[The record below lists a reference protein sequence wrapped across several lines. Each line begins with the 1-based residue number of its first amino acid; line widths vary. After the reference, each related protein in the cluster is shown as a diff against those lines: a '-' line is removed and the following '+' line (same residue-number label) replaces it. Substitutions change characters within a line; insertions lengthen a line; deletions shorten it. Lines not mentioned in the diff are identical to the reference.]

1 MAKVGIIGAGFVGAT
16 AAYAMMLN
24 GTCSEIVL
32 IDRDEPR
39 AKAEAADI
47 AHGAPL
53 AKGVRAYAG
62 DYKDLTGAAL
72 VVIAAG
78 SNQKPGESRLNLL
91 ARNAAILASIV
102 PQVVKAAPDAVVLLV
117 SNPVDIMTSIARALH
132 PNPSL
137 VMGSGTILDSAR
149 FRQLIGE
156 RAGVNARYVHSYVMG
171 EHGDSSVMCWS
182 GALIAGMPVATFMS
196 ERQIPWDDK
205 IKEGIA
211 YDVRNAALAIIAGK
225 HATYYGIGIA
235 VNSLAD
241 AIINDRHAVY
251 TASGSCAFDDVCLS
265 LPRLIGRKGILETL
279 MPPLNKDESVA
290 LSHSAQVLYD
300 AQEGVLKD
308 GKLICL

>member
-39 AKAEAADI
+39 ARAEAADI

-62 DYKDLTGAAL
+62 DYKDLTGASL

-102 PQVVKAAPDAVVLLV
+102 PQVVAAASDAVVLLV

-205 IKEGIA
+205 IKEAIA

-241 AIINDRHAVY
+241 AIINDRHAVF
-251 TASGSCAFDDVCLS
+251 TVSGDSPFDEVCLS
-265 LPRLIGRKGILETL
+265 LPRLVGRKGILETL

-308 GKLICL
+308 GKLVCL

>member
-1 MAKVGIIGAGFVGAT
+1 MAKEGIIGAGFVGAT

-62 DYKDLTGAAL
+62 DYKDLTGASL

-241 AIINDRHAVY
+241 AIINDRHAVF
-251 TASGSCAFDDVCLS
+251 TVSGDSPFDEVCLS
-265 LPRLIGRKGILETL
+265 LPRLVGRKGILETL

-308 GKLICL
+308 GKLVCL

>member
-32 IDRDEPR
+32 IDANEAR

-53 AKGVRAYAG
+53 ARGVRAYAG
-62 DYKDLTGAAL
+62 SYADLQGAVL

-91 ARNAAILASIV
+91 ARNAAIFASIV
-102 PQVVKAAPDAVVLLV
+102 PQVVAVAPDTVVLIV
-117 SNPVDIMTSIARALH
+117 SNPVDIMTSITRALH
-132 PNPSL
+132 PTPEL

-156 RAGVNARYVHSYVMG
+156 RAGVNARYVHSYTLG

-182 GALIAGMPVATFMS
+182 SALIAGMPVATFMS
-196 ERQIPWDDK
+196 ERQIPWGKKEMDD
-205 IKEGIA
+205 IA
-211 YDVRNAALAIIAGK
+211 TNVRGAALSIIAGK
-225 HATYYGIGIA
+225 NATYYGIGIA

-241 AIINDRHAVY
+241 AIINDRHAIFTV
-251 TASGSCAFDDVCLS
+251 SGSCAFDDVCLS
-265 LPRLIGRKGILETL
+265 LPRLIGRRGILDTL
-279 MPPLNKDESVA
+279 MPPLNKEESLA
-290 LSHSAQVLYD
+290 LSQSAQILYD

>member
-1 MAKVGIIGAGFVGAT
+1 MAKVGVIGAGFVGAT

-32 IDRDEPR
+32 IDRDEAR

-62 DYKDLTGAAL
+62 DYPDLKGAAL

-102 PQVVKAAPDAVVLLV
+102 PQIVEVAPDAVVLLV

-132 PNPSL
+132 PTPSL

-182 GALIAGMPVATFMS
+182 SALIAGMPVATFMR
-196 ERQIPWDDK
+196 ERKIPWDDK
-205 IKEGIA
+205 IMDDIA

-308 GKLICL
+308 GKLVCL

>member
-1 MAKVGIIGAGFVGAT
+1 MAKVGVIGAGFVGAT

-32 IDRDEPR
+32 IDRDEAR

-62 DYKDLTGAAL
+62 DYPDLKGAAL

-102 PQVVKAAPDAVVLLV
+102 PEIVKVAPEAVVLLV

-132 PNPSL
+132 PTPSL

-182 GALIAGMPVATFMS
+182 SALIAGMPVATFMR
-196 ERQIPWDDK
+196 ERKIPWDDQ
-205 IKEGIA
+205 IMNDIA
-211 YDVRNAALAIIAGK
+211 HDVRNAALAIIAGK

-251 TASGSCAFDDVCLS
+251 TASGGCAFDDVCLS

-279 MPPLNKDESVA
+279 MPPLNKEESVA

-308 GKLICL
+308 GKLVCL

>member
-1 MAKVGIIGAGFVGAT
+1 
-16 AAYAMMLN
+16 MMLN

-32 IDRDEPR
+32 IDRDEAR

-62 DYKDLTGAAL
+62 DYPDLKGAAL

-102 PQVVKAAPDAVVLLV
+102 PQIVEVAPDAVVLLV

-132 PNPSL
+132 PTPSL

-182 GALIAGMPVATFMS
+182 SALIAGMPVATFMR
-196 ERQIPWDDK
+196 ERKIRWDYK
-205 IKEGIA
+205 IMDAIA
-211 YDVRNAALAIIAGK
+211 YDVRNAALSIIAGK

>member
-1 MAKVGIIGAGFVGAT
+1 
-16 AAYAMMLN
+16 
-24 GTCSEIVL
+24 
-32 IDRDEPR
+32 
-39 AKAEAADI
+39 
-47 AHGAPL
+47 
-53 AKGVRAYAG
+53 
-62 DYKDLTGAAL
+62 
-72 VVIAAG
+72 
-78 SNQKPGESRLNLL
+78 
-91 ARNAAILASIV
+91 
-102 PQVVKAAPDAVVLLV
+102 
-117 SNPVDIMTSIARALH
+117 
-132 PNPSL
+132 
-137 VMGSGTILDSAR
+137 MGSGTILDSAR

-205 IKEGIA
+205 IKEAIA

-241 AIINDRHAVY
+241 AIINDRHAVF
-251 TASGSCAFDDVCLS
+251 TVSGDSPFDEVCLS
-265 LPRLIGRKGILETL
+265 LPRLVGRKGILETL

-308 GKLICL
+308 GKLVCL

>member
-39 AKAEAADI
+39 ARAEAADI

-251 TASGSCAFDDVCLS
+251 TASGGCAFDDVCLS

>member
-1 MAKVGIIGAGFVGAT
+1 MAKVGVIGAGFVGAT

-39 AKAEAADI
+39 ARAEAADI

-62 DYKDLTGAAL
+62 DYPDLKGAAL

-91 ARNAAILASIV
+91 SRNAAILASIV
-102 PQVVKAAPDAVVLLV
+102 PEIVKVAPEAVVLLV

-132 PNPSL
+132 PTPSL

-182 GALIAGMPVATFMS
+182 SALIAGMPVATFMR
-196 ERQIPWDDK
+196 ERKIPWDDK
-205 IKEGIA
+205 IMDAIA

-251 TASGSCAFDDVCLS
+251 TASGGCAFDDVCLS

-279 MPPLNKDESVA
+279 MPPLNKEESVA

-308 GKLICL
+308 GKLVCL

>member
-62 DYKDLTGAAL
+62 DYKDLTGASL

-91 ARNAAILASIV
+91 SRNAAILASIV
-102 PQVVKAAPDAVVLLV
+102 PQVVQAAPDAVVLLV

-241 AIINDRHAVY
+241 AIINDRHAVF
-251 TASGSCAFDDVCLS
+251 TVSGDSPFDEVCLS
-265 LPRLIGRKGILETL
+265 LPRLVGRKGILETL

-308 GKLICL
+308 GKLVCL

>member
-32 IDRDEPR
+32 IDCDEPR

-62 DYKDLTGAAL
+62 DYKDLTGASL

-91 ARNAAILASIV
+91 SRNAAILASIV
-102 PQVVKAAPDAVVLLV
+102 PQVVQAAPDAVVLLV

-205 IKEGIA
+205 IKEAIA

-241 AIINDRHAVY
+241 AIINDRHAVF
-251 TASGSCAFDDVCLS
+251 TVSGDSPFDEVCLS
-265 LPRLIGRKGILETL
+265 LPRLVGRKGILETL

-308 GKLICL
+308 GKLVCL

>member
-62 DYKDLTGAAL
+62 DYKDLTGASL

-241 AIINDRHAVY
+241 AIINDRHAVF
-251 TASGSCAFDDVCLS
+251 TVSGDSPFDEVCLS
-265 LPRLIGRKGILETL
+265 LPRLVGRKGILETL

-308 GKLICL
+308 GKLVCL

>member
-62 DYKDLTGAAL
+62 DYKDLVGAAL

-102 PQVVKAAPDAVVLLV
+102 PQVVKAAPDAVMLLV

-205 IKEGIA
+205 IKEAIA

-241 AIINDRHAVY
+241 AIINDRHAVF
-251 TASGSCAFDDVCLS
+251 TVSGDSPFDEVCLS
-265 LPRLIGRKGILETL
+265 LPRLVGRKGILETL

-308 GKLICL
+308 GKLVCL

>member
-62 DYKDLTGAAL
+62 DYKDLTGASL

-102 PQVVKAAPDAVVLLV
+102 PQVVQAAPDAVVLLV

-205 IKEGIA
+205 IKETIA
-211 YDVRNAALAIIAGK
+211 YDVRNAALSIIAGK

-241 AIINDRHAVY
+241 AIINDRHAVF
-251 TASGSCAFDDVCLS
+251 TVSGDSPFDEVCLS
-265 LPRLIGRKGILETL
+265 LPRLVGRKGILETL

-308 GKLICL
+308 GKLVCL

>member
-39 AKAEAADI
+39 ARAEAADI

-62 DYKDLTGAAL
+62 DYKDLTGASL

-91 ARNAAILASIV
+91 SRNAAILASIV
-102 PQVVKAAPDAVVLLV
+102 PQVVQAAPDAVVLLV

-205 IKEGIA
+205 IKEAIA

-241 AIINDRHAVY
+241 AIINDRRAVF
-251 TASGSCAFDDVCLS
+251 TVSGDSPFDEVCLS
-265 LPRLIGRKGILETL
+265 LPRLVGRKGILETL

-308 GKLICL
+308 GKLVCL

>member
-1 MAKVGIIGAGFVGAT
+1 MAKVGVIGAGFVGAT

-32 IDRDEPR
+32 IDRDEAR

-62 DYKDLTGAAL
+62 DYPDLKGAAL

-102 PQVVKAAPDAVVLLV
+102 PQIVEAAPDAVVLLV

-132 PNPSL
+132 PTPSL

-182 GALIAGMPVATFMS
+182 SALIAGMPVATFMR
-196 ERQIPWDDK
+196 ERKIPWDDK
-205 IKEGIA
+205 IMDDIA
-211 YDVRNAALAIIAGK
+211 HDVRNAALAIIAGK

-241 AIINDRHAVY
+241 AIINDRHAVF
-251 TASGSCAFDDVCLS
+251 TVSGDSPFDEVCLS
-265 LPRLIGRKGILETL
+265 LPRLVGRKGILETL

-308 GKLICL
+308 GKLVCL

>member
-1 MAKVGIIGAGFVGAT
+1 MAKVGVIGAGFVGAT

-32 IDRDEPR
+32 IDRDEAR

-62 DYKDLTGAAL
+62 DYPDLKGAAL

-102 PQVVKAAPDAVVLLV
+102 PEIVKVAPEAVVLLV

-132 PNPSL
+132 PTPSL

-205 IKEGIA
+205 IKEAIA
-211 YDVRNAALAIIAGK
+211 YDVRNAALSIIAGK

-251 TASGSCAFDDVCLS
+251 TASGGCAFDDVCLS

>member
-1 MAKVGIIGAGFVGAT
+1 MAKVGVIGAGFVGAT

-32 IDRDEPR
+32 IDRDEAR

-62 DYKDLTGAAL
+62 DYPDLKGAAL

-102 PQVVKAAPDAVVLLV
+102 PQIVEVAPDAVVLLV

-132 PNPSL
+132 PTPSL

-156 RAGVNARYVHSYVMG
+156 
-171 EHGDSSVMCWS
+171 SSVMCWS
-182 GALIAGMPVATFMS
+182 SALIAGMPVATFMR
-196 ERQIPWDDK
+196 ERKIPWDDK
-205 IKEGIA
+205 IMDDIA

-251 TASGSCAFDDVCLS
+251 TASGGCAFDDVCLS

-308 GKLICL
+308 GKLVCL

>member
-62 DYKDLTGAAL
+62 DYKDLTGAVL

-102 PQVVKAAPDAVVLLV
+102 PQVVQAAPDAVVLLV

-205 IKEGIA
+205 IKEAIA

-241 AIINDRHAVY
+241 AIINDRHAVF
-251 TASGSCAFDDVCLS
+251 TVSGDSPFDEVCLS
-265 LPRLIGRKGILETL
+265 LPRLVGRKGILETL

-308 GKLICL
+308 GKLVCL

>member
-62 DYKDLTGAAL
+62 DYKDLTGASL

-102 PQVVKAAPDAVVLLV
+102 PQVVQAAPDAVVLLV

-251 TASGSCAFDDVCLS
+251 TASGGCAFDDVCLS

-308 GKLICL
+308 GKLVCL

>member
-32 IDRDEPR
+32 IDRDEPH

-62 DYKDLTGAAL
+62 DYKDLTGAVL

-102 PQVVKAAPDAVVLLV
+102 PQVVQAAPDAVVLLV

-205 IKEGIA
+205 IKEAIA

-241 AIINDRHAVY
+241 AIINDRHAVF
-251 TASGSCAFDDVCLS
+251 TVSGDSPFDEVCLS
-265 LPRLIGRKGILETL
+265 LPRLVGRKGILETL

-308 GKLICL
+308 GKLVCL

>member
-1 MAKVGIIGAGFVGAT
+1 MAKVGVIGAGFVGAT

-32 IDRDEPR
+32 IDRDEAR

-62 DYKDLTGAAL
+62 DYPDLKGAAL
-72 VVIAAG
+72 VIIAAG

-91 ARNAAILASIV
+91 ARNAALS
-102 PQVVKAAPDAVVLLV
+102 
-117 SNPVDIMTSIARALH
+117 
-132 PNPSL
+132 
-137 VMGSGTILDSAR
+137 
-149 FRQLIGE
+149 
-156 RAGVNARYVHSYVMG
+156 
-171 EHGDSSVMCWS
+171 
-182 GALIAGMPVATFMS
+182 
-196 ERQIPWDDK
+196 
-205 IKEGIA
+205 
-211 YDVRNAALAIIAGK
+211 IIAGK

-251 TASGSCAFDDVCLS
+251 TASGGCAFDDVCLS

-308 GKLICL
+308 GKLVCL

>member
-1 MAKVGIIGAGFVGAT
+1 MAKVGVIGAGFVGAT

-32 IDRDEPR
+32 IDRDEAR

-62 DYKDLTGAAL
+62 DYPDLKDAAL

-102 PQVVKAAPDAVVLLV
+102 PEIVKVAPDAVVLLV

-132 PNPSL
+132 PTPSL

-149 FRQLIGE
+149 FRPLIGA

-182 GALIAGMPVATFMS
+182 SALIAGMPVATFMR
-196 ERQIPWDDK
+196 ERKIPWDDK
-205 IKEGIA
+205 IMDAIA
-211 YDVRNAALAIIAGK
+211 YDVRNAALSIIAGK
-225 HATYYGIGIA
+225 HATYYGIGSA
-235 VNSLAD
+235 VNSLAY

-308 GKLICL
+308 GKLVCL

>member
-39 AKAEAADI
+39 ARAEAADI

-62 DYKDLTGAAL
+62 DYPDLKGAAL

-91 ARNAAILASIV
+91 SRNAAILASIV
-102 PQVVKAAPDAVVLLV
+102 PQVVQAAPDAVVLLV

-182 GALIAGMPVATFMS
+182 SALIAGMPVATFMR
-196 ERQIPWDDK
+196 ERKIPWDDK
-205 IKEGIA
+205 IMDAIA

-241 AIINDRHAVY
+241 AIINDRHAVF
-251 TASGSCAFDDVCLS
+251 TVSGDSPFDEVCLS

-279 MPPLNKDESVA
+279 MPPLNKEESVA

-308 GKLICL
+308 GKLVCL

>member
-102 PQVVKAAPDAVVLLV
+102 PQVVKAAPDAVMLLV
-117 SNPVDIMTSIARALH
+117 SNPVDIMTSIARVLH

-205 IKEGIA
+205 IKEAIA

-241 AIINDRHAVY
+241 AIINDRHAVF
-251 TASGSCAFDDVCLS
+251 TVSGDSPFDEVCLS
-265 LPRLIGRKGILETL
+265 LPRLVGRNGILETL

-308 GKLICL
+308 GKLVCL

>member
-62 DYKDLTGAAL
+62 DYKDLTGASL

-102 PQVVKAAPDAVVLLV
+102 PQVVQAAPDAVVLLV

-241 AIINDRHAVY
+241 AIINDRHAVF
-251 TASGSCAFDDVCLS
+251 TVSGDSPFDELSLS
-265 LPRLIGRKGILETL
+265 LPRLVGRKGILETL

-308 GKLICL
+308 GKLVCL

>member
-1 MAKVGIIGAGFVGAT
+1 MAKVGVIGAGFVGAT

-32 IDRDEPR
+32 IDRDEAR

-62 DYKDLTGAAL
+62 DYPDLKGAAL

-102 PQVVKAAPDAVVLLV
+102 PEIVKVAPEAVVLLV

-132 PNPSL
+132 PTPSL

-182 GALIAGMPVATFMS
+182 SALIAGMPVATFMR
-196 ERQIPWDDK
+196 ERKIPWDDK
-205 IKEGIA
+205 IMDDIA

-251 TASGSCAFDDVCLS
+251 TASGGCAFDDVCLS

-308 GKLICL
+308 GKLVCL

>member
-91 ARNAAILASIV
+91 SRNAAILASIV
-102 PQVVKAAPDAVVLLV
+102 PQVVQAAPDAVVLLV

-205 IKEGIA
+205 IKEAIA

-241 AIINDRHAVY
+241 AIINDRHAVF
-251 TASGSCAFDDVCLS
+251 TVSGDSPFDEVCLS
-265 LPRLIGRKGILETL
+265 LPRLVGRKGILETL

-308 GKLICL
+308 GKLVCL

>member
-1 MAKVGIIGAGFVGAT
+1 MAKVGVIGAGFVGAT

-32 IDRDEPR
+32 IDRDEAR

-62 DYKDLTGAAL
+62 DYPDLKGAAL

-102 PQVVKAAPDAVVLLV
+102 PEIVKVAPEAVVLLV

-132 PNPSL
+132 PTPSL

-182 GALIAGMPVATFMS
+182 SALIAGMPVATFMR
-196 ERQIPWDDK
+196 ERKIPWDDK
-205 IKEGIA
+205 IMDDIA

-251 TASGSCAFDDVCLS
+251 TASGGCAFDDVCLS

>member
-62 DYKDLTGAAL
+62 DYKDLTGASL

-102 PQVVKAAPDAVVLLV
+102 PQVVQAAPDAVVLLV

-182 GALIAGMPVATFMS
+182 GALIAGMPVANFMS

-241 AIINDRHAVY
+241 AIINDRHAVF
-251 TASGSCAFDDVCLS
+251 TVSGDSPFDEVCLS
-265 LPRLIGRKGILETL
+265 LPRLVGRKGILETL

-308 GKLICL
+308 GKLVCL

>member
-1 MAKVGIIGAGFVGAT
+1 MAKVGVIGAGFVGAT

-62 DYKDLTGAAL
+62 DYPDLKGAAL

-102 PQVVKAAPDAVVLLV
+102 PEIVKVAPEAVVLLV

-132 PNPSL
+132 PTPSL

-182 GALIAGMPVATFMS
+182 SALIAGMPVATFMR
-196 ERQIPWDDK
+196 ERKIPWDDQ
-205 IKEGIA
+205 IMNDIA
-211 YDVRNAALAIIAGK
+211 HDVRNAALAIIAGK

-251 TASGSCAFDDVCLS
+251 TASGGCAFDDVCLS

-279 MPPLNKDESVA
+279 MPPLNKEESVA

-308 GKLICL
+308 GKLVCL

>member
-1 MAKVGIIGAGFVGAT
+1 MAKVGVIGAGFVGAT

-32 IDRDEPR
+32 IDRDEAR

-62 DYKDLTGAAL
+62 DYPDLKGAAL

-102 PQVVKAAPDAVVLLV
+102 PEIVKVAPEAVVLLV

-132 PNPSL
+132 PTPSL

-182 GALIAGMPVATFMS
+182 SALIAGMPVATFMR
-196 ERQIPWDDK
+196 ERKIPWDDK
-205 IKEGIA
+205 IMDDIA
-211 YDVRNAALAIIAGK
+211 HDVRNAALAIIAGK

-251 TASGSCAFDDVCLS
+251 TASGGCAFDDVCLS

>member
-62 DYKDLTGAAL
+62 DYKDLTGASL

-91 ARNAAILASIV
+91 SRNAAILASIV
-102 PQVVKAAPDAVVLLV
+102 PQVVQAAPDAVVLLV

-241 AIINDRHAVY
+241 AIINDRHAVF
-251 TASGSCAFDDVCLS
+251 TVSGDSPFDEVCLS
-265 LPRLIGRKGILETL
+265 LPRLVGRKGILETL
-279 MPPLNKDESVA
+279 MPPLNKEESLA
-290 LSHSAQVLYD
+290 LSQSAQILYD

-308 GKLICL
+308 GKLVCL

>member
-62 DYKDLTGAAL
+62 DYKDLTGASL

-91 ARNAAILASIV
+91 SRNAAILASIV
-102 PQVVKAAPDAVVLLV
+102 PQVVQAAPDAVVLLV

-205 IKEGIA
+205 IKEAIA

-241 AIINDRHAVY
+241 AIINDRHAVF
-251 TASGSCAFDDVCLS
+251 TVSGDSPFDEVCLS
-265 LPRLIGRKGILETL
+265 LPRLVGRKGILETL

-308 GKLICL
+308 GKLVCL

>member
-102 PQVVKAAPDAVVLLV
+102 PQIVEVAPDAVVLLV

-132 PNPSL
+132 PTPSL

-182 GALIAGMPVATFMS
+182 SALIAGMPVATFMR
-196 ERQIPWDDK
+196 ERKIPWDDK
-205 IKEGIA
+205 IMDAIA
-211 YDVRNAALAIIAGK
+211 YDVRNAALSIIAGK

-251 TASGSCAFDDVCLS
+251 TASGGCAFDDVCLS

-308 GKLICL
+308 GKLVCL

>member
-1 MAKVGIIGAGFVGAT
+1 MAKVGVIGAGFVGAT

-32 IDRDEPR
+32 IDRDEAR

-62 DYKDLTGAAL
+62 DYPDLKGAAL

-102 PQVVKAAPDAVVLLV
+102 PEIVKVAPDAVVLLV

-132 PNPSL
+132 PTPSL

-182 GALIAGMPVATFMS
+182 SALIAGMPVATFMR
-196 ERQIPWDDK
+196 ERKIPWDDK
-205 IKEGIA
+205 IMDDIA
-211 YDVRNAALAIIAGK
+211 HDVRNAALAIIAGK

-251 TASGSCAFDDVCLS
+251 TASGGCAFDDVCLS

-290 LSHSAQVLYD
+290 LSRSAQVLYD

-308 GKLICL
+308 GKLVCL

>member
-39 AKAEAADI
+39 ARAEAADI

-62 DYKDLTGAAL
+62 DYKDLVGAAL

-91 ARNAAILASIV
+91 SRNAAILASIV
-102 PQVVKAAPDAVVLLV
+102 PQVVQAAPDAVVLLV

-205 IKEGIA
+205 IKETIA

-241 AIINDRHAVY
+241 AIINDRHAVF
-251 TASGSCAFDDVCLS
+251 TVSGDSPFDEVCLS
-265 LPRLIGRKGILETL
+265 LPRLVGRKGILETL

-308 GKLICL
+308 GKLVCL